1 MTDTAKIPI
10 PKNQAHLRRII
21 GQLKGIERM
30 LQSKRN
36 CGEIITQLM
45 AARASLDSLGVNVL
59 RNESRECLTGEGS
72 IKKKSQDLEKI
83 TSNLFKIT

>member
-1 MTDTAKIPI
+1 MANTDKI

-30 LQSKRN
+30 LQDKRN

-45 AARASLDSLGVNVL
+45 AARASLDSLGVSVL

-72 IKKKSQDLEKI
+72 IKKKSEDLEKI
-83 TSNLFKIT
+83 TTNLFKLT

>member
-1 MTDTAKIPI
+1 MANTAKI

-21 GQLKGIERM
+21 GQLRGIEKM
-30 LQSKRN
+30 LESKRN
-36 CGEIITQLM
+36 CGDIITQLM
-45 AARASLDSLGVNVL
+45 AARASMDSLGINL
-59 RNESRECLTGEGS
+59 LKNESQECLTGSGS